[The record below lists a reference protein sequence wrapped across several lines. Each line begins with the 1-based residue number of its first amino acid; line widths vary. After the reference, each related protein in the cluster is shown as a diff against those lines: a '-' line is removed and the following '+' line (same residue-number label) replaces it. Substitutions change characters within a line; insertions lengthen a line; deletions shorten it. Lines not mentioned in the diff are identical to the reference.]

1 MKIGTHG
8 RHNKGIIHDRI
19 LNNVNTLER
28 TLDDGETRNAKRIDR
43 EQSSKN
49 KHPRVFWV
57 VHTLLFF
64 VFFIYRWEKNI
75 TNLVASMPEVLV
87 HELAMLVNELHV
99 SGPNYSAM
107 RRMHGAH
114 ASWTQGTPWLA
125 ILLVERKEQLTY

>member
-1 MKIGTHG
+1 
-8 RHNKGIIHDRI
+8 
-19 LNNVNTLER
+19 
-28 TLDDGETRNAKRIDR
+28 
-43 EQSSKN
+43 
-49 KHPRVFWV
+49 
-57 VHTLLFF
+57 
-64 VFFIYRWEKNI
+64 
-75 TNLVASMPEVLV
+75 MPEVLV